1 MGKIISVWSPVRR
14 TGKTV
19 FLYILAKHLSGILNK
34 ELKILV
40 CCMNLNNG
48 NLMNLFGI
56 DNAELNLEDIV
67 NFKMHPDNKA
77 FDLINAI
84 ARNDNMFFIGSRKTS
99 ITFASHNMKVYEDLL
114 EELKQSFDL
123 VLIDTVSGD
132 DNILTNMVIEQSD
145 HVLNVIVQD
154 KEALDENTFVKE
166 KDIAC
171 IINMYRD
178 IYPDVKELASIYSL
192 KNLFILP
199 CCDELQEMKNRG
211 KLELYVQHDTG
222 YNSSVKDLSCFLAK
236 NLKLPLDK
244 DAMVKQK
251 RKTLFGGILGGLK

>member
-1 MGKIISVWSPVRR
+1 MGKIISVWSPIKRS
-14 TGKTV
+14 GKTV
-19 FLYILAKHLSGILNK
+19 FLYILAKQLSGILNK
-34 ELKILV
+34 GLKILL

-48 NLMNLFGI
+48 NLMNLFGV

-84 ARNDNMFFIGSRKTS
+84 ARKDNMYFIGSRKTS
-99 ITFASHNMKVYEDLL
+99 ITFASHNMKVYENLL
-114 EELKQSFDL
+114 EELRQTFDL

-132 DNILTNMVIEQSD
+132 DNILTNMSIEKSD
-145 HVLNVIVQD
+145 YVLNVITQD
-154 KEALDENTFVKE
+154 KEALDNNPFVNE

-171 IINMYRD
+171 IVNMYRD
-178 IYPDVKELASIYSL
+178 IYPDIKELASICSL
-192 KNLFILP
+192 KNLFTLP
-199 CCDELQEMKNRG
+199 CCDELQEMKNRD

-222 YNSSVKDLSCFLAK
+222 YNSSVKDISCFLAK
-236 NLKLPLDK
+236 NLKLQLDK

-251 RKTLFGGILGGLK
+251 RETLFGGILGGLK